1 MGLVGDREREGENG
15 GKKEEKSESWEKWGR
30 EKACEDR
37 IRDAENHVWGN
48 EHYKGNND
56 R

>member
-1 MGLVGDREREGENG
+1 MGEVGDREWEGNNG
-15 GKKEEKSESWEKWGR
+15 GKKEEISESGEKWGR
-30 EKACEDR
+30 EKASEDR
-37 IRDAENHVWGN
+37 IRDGENHVWGY

>member
-1 MGLVGDREREGENG
+1 MGEVEKGNGRGENG
-15 GKKEEKSESWEKWGR
+15 RQKEEKSESGEKWGR